1 MSRNLVRVIISV
13 AASLSVEAHWHLATA
28 ATTPPEQ
35 ESRVSDTL
43 PTQPI
48 APEPD
53 PRPAQ
58 VNPEPFPA
66 GRAQPQEQATA
77 TQDSSDHQSRA
88 DEVTSAQ
95 APSSVARGDPDRNAQ
110 ASKRERW
117 ETPLPPVGMMP

>member
-58 VNPEPFPA
+58 
-66 GRAQPQEQATA
+66 PQEQATA
-77 TQDSSDHQSRA
+77 TQDSSDHRSRA
-88 DEVTSAQ
+88 DAVTSAQ